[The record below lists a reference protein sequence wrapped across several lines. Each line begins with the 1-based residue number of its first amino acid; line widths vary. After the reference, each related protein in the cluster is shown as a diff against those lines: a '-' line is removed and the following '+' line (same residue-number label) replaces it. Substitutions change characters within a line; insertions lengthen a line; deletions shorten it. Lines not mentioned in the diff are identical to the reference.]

1 MQVREQIIAAALR
14 RLNQDPAASM
24 ADLAEA
30 AGVSRATLNRH
41 FAGRNELIDEI
52 GTQALD
58 RWERVLDDTGVDVA
72 AASADPD
79 VHAATVRAVLEAF
92 AGVAHEHGWALTS
105 EEVEA
110 RPHLRERSDRL
121 EDREIVLYAAA
132 QRSGVLRTDLPVRWI
147 SNTVYGMCVA
157 ARESLRRGDVAP
169 RDVARLMAETFL
181 SGTEARP

>member
-41 FAGRNELIDEI
+41 FAGRDELLDEI
-52 GTQALD
+52 GAQALD
-58 RWERVLDDTGVDVA
+58 SWERILDDTGVDAA
-72 AASADPD
+72 AASTDPD
-79 VHAATVRAVLEAF
+79 VHTATVRAVLEGF
-92 AGVAHEHGWALTS
+92 AASAQEHGWALTS
-105 EEVEA
+105 QEVEA
-110 RPHLRERSDRL
+110 RPHLRERSERL

-132 QRSGVLRTDLPVRWI
+132 QRSGVLRADLPVRWI
-147 SNTVYGMCVA
+147 SNTVYGTCVA

-181 SGTEARP
+181 AGTGARP